1 MQVKEP
7 MRRLVT
13 GFLAASMALSL
24 FPFGSVTATTTSL
37 KTAESGSRPAQELGS
52 DAVLA
57 SKDMVNGEIAMPLV
71 LSNNQLGF
79 SEGMLE
85 HEVTAYMTDLQYL
98 GGENRLTFE
107 EYASFFPASVD
118 LDRVEYLSYQQKQ
131 GLKEMSE
138 EERLSYRAAA
148 EAKLNMQ
155 EWFIWEAVMDG
166 KDYSD
171 QITFETKSWTI
182 YDATQDSAPMLAC
195 TVLLRWSG
203 KIPTI
208 SAAANGNELDQLLNQ
223 GNGEDA
229 GTKSITDES
238 PEVQEFLWELYKS
251 GLVQSNSAYDLS
263 AFEKQKNMARKL
275 GEEAG
280 TKLLLPMMLMLGI
293 VMVLII
299 VPAYFSFSA

>member
-155 EWFIWEAVMDG
+155 
-166 KDYSD
+166 
-171 QITFETKSWTI
+171 
-182 YDATQDSAPMLAC
+182 
-195 TVLLRWSG
+195 
-203 KIPTI
+203 
-208 SAAANGNELDQLLNQ
+208 
-223 GNGEDA
+223 
-229 GTKSITDES
+229 
-238 PEVQEFLWELYKS
+238 
-251 GLVQSNSAYDLS
+251 
-263 AFEKQKNMARKL
+263 
-275 GEEAG
+275 
-280 TKLLLPMMLMLGI
+280 
-293 VMVLII
+293 
-299 VPAYFSFSA
+299 